1 MRVFGDKFLAGGG
14 KFELK
19 FTAVKFKKGEP
30 NLTRRSKFNTELKD
44 VKFSAFYPFFLDCR
58 MRTYRR

>member
-1 MRVFGDKFLAGGG
+1 MRVFGDNFLGGGG

-30 NLTRRSKFNTELKD
+30 NLTRRSRFNAEFKG
-44 VKFSAFYPFFLDCR
+44 VKFDVLY
-58 MRTYRR
+58 

>member
-1 MRVFGDKFLAGGG
+1 MRVFGDKFLVGG

-30 NLTRRSKFNTELKD
+30 NLARRSKFNAELKD
-44 VKFSAFYPFFLDCR
+44 VKFSAFCPFFLDCR
-58 MRTYRR
+58 MRTCRR